1 MCNRPF
7 VYANHLNCNA
17 SFTRKIL
24 HVFITGRQRSCGK
37 VMFLHLFV
45 CPLGEGRCH
54 LLSGP
59 MSFLGEG
66 VCLQR
71 GYWPSGTFWH
81 ICQKATYARR
91 PVAEG
96 PPPPPRQAD
105 TAVGSMHPTGMHS
118 CFHCTSTFRTPQMHS
133 QARSIDMFCYVSL
146 LWTKITYKVY
156 LVQSSRIIIF
166 RQKINFCF

>member
-24 HVFITGRQRSCGK
+24 HVFITGRLRSCGK

-81 ICQKATYARR
+81 ICQKASCRR
-91 PVAEG
+91 T
-96 PPPPPRQAD
+96 PPPGRHCRGQYASYWNAFLFSLHPHLGRRRCIHRR
-105 TAVGSMHPTGMHS
+105 AVST
-118 CFHCTSTFRTPQMHS
+118 CFV
-133 QARSIDMFCYVSL
+133 MFLCCG
-146 LWTKITYKVY
+146 
-156 LVQSSRIIIF
+156 
-166 RQKINFCF
+166 QK

>member
-1 MCNRPF
+1 M
-7 VYANHLNCNA
+7 YSLLAANEVAEGNV
-17 SFTRKIL
+17 FTPVCLSIGGGQMSL
-24 HVFITGRQRSCGK
+24 TVWSHV
-37 VMFLHLFV
+37 
-45 CPLGEGRCH
+45 
-54 LLSGP
+54 LSGGGGLP
-59 MSFLGEG
+59 PEG
-66 VCLQR
+66 VLA
-71 GYWPSGTFWH
+71 FWH
-81 ICQKATYARR
+81 ILAYLPEGHLCQKASGRR
-91 PVAEG
+91 T
-96 PPPPPRQAD
+96 PPPRQAD